1 MGQVGSL
8 PDGSELKEPEEKV
21 SPSTLV
27 NANFGLVFV
36 KPHAHKPD
44 CIEFVKDELSKKVNI
59 LGGCSIGADAIKE
72 GNIVDKHYAAIAD
85 ASENGVE
92 GLKPTAEAKEKF
104 QEAFGCNYDDM
115 VAAECIKSA
124 SACALQ
130 LGKGGDP
137 MPPKD
142 LNNLWTTCG
151 ATVKIASGVYVARL
165 KGGDDEEEEEE
176 DSEEEDGGG
185 GGSSS
190 LFCVNGF
197 YPSLKAAY
205 EKDGAEVHLLVVAWD
220 PARLSWAAFKNDVI
234 GATNPEQ
241 ANDGSI
247 RKKLLEQWDPLG
259 LPEQPNGTDN
269 GVHASAGP
277 LEALKERLLWCGFDL
292 EKDPT
297 GSRLVQLAV
306 WDESRHPAINELL
319 ENPDVDVAGFKGKAF
334 DLLENKDTPD
344 LYVLANNVAFKEEL
358 AGVC

>member
-1 MGQVGSL
+1 M
-8 PDGSELKEPEEKV
+8 
-21 SPSTLV
+21 
-27 NANFGLVFV
+27 
-36 KPHAHKPD
+36 
-44 CIEFVKDELSKKVNI
+44 
-59 LGGCSIGADAIKE
+59 
-72 GNIVDKHYAAIAD
+72 
-85 ASENGVE
+85 
-92 GLKPTAEAKEKF
+92 
-104 QEAFGCNYDDM
+104 
-115 VAAECIKSA
+115 
-124 SACALQ
+124 
-130 LGKGGDP
+130 
-137 MPPKD
+137 
-142 LNNLWTTCG
+142 
-151 ATVKIASGVYVARL
+151 ARL

-176 DSEEEDGGG
+176 DSEEEDTGGG
-185 GGSSS
+185 SS

-220 PARLSWAAFKNDVI
+220 PARYPGLRSRTTSSGPPI
-234 GATNPEQ
+234 RQ
-241 ANDGSI
+241 ANEGSI

-319 ENPDVDVAGFKGKAF
+319 ENPDIDVAGFKGKAF

-358 AGVC
+358 AGVCWGALVGA

>member
-1 MGQVGSL
+1 M
-8 PDGSELKEPEEKV
+8 
-21 SPSTLV
+21 
-27 NANFGLVFV
+27 
-36 KPHAHKPD
+36 
-44 CIEFVKDELSKKVNI
+44 
-59 LGGCSIGADAIKE
+59 
-72 GNIVDKHYAAIAD
+72 
-85 ASENGVE
+85 
-92 GLKPTAEAKEKF
+92 
-104 QEAFGCNYDDM
+104 
-115 VAAECIKSA
+115 
-124 SACALQ
+124 
-130 LGKGGDP
+130 
-137 MPPKD
+137 
-142 LNNLWTTCG
+142 
-151 ATVKIASGVYVARL
+151 
-165 KGGDDEEEEEE
+165 
-176 DSEEEDGGG
+176 
-185 GGSSS
+185 
-190 LFCVNGF
+190 
-197 YPSLKAAY
+197 KAAY

-241 ANDGSI
+241 ANEGSI

-306 WDESRHPAINELL
+306 WDESRHPAISELL